1 VSLRYSLLLELYLPL
16 YPDHFTIFVY
26 YFEVVILGK
35 DIGSSLLIVESA
47 VLVNFK
53 HDLSLWML
61 FKIIISYVVK
71 VGAFDAFLPGP
82 SEVWVELQQL
92 VNDLDQPWVMA
103 FQLLLDDGRGG
114 FHLTLDF
121 VEVFFARG
129 SLDKGGIKLG
139 QSFSRLHYL
148 LDLVYG
154 AFNGAFGGQGEAVL
168 ALEHRLVGGITIF
181 IG

>member
-1 VSLRYSLLLELYLPL
+1 M
-16 YPDHFTIFVY
+16 
-26 YFEVVILGK
+26 
-35 DIGSSLLIVESA
+35 A
-47 VLVNFK
+47 
-53 HDLSLWML
+53 
-61 FKIIISYVVK
+61 
-71 VGAFDAFLPGP
+71 GP
-82 SEVWVELQQL
+82 PEVWIKLQQL

-129 SLDKGGIKLG
+129 SLYKRSIKLG

-154 AFNGAFGGQGEAVL
+154 ALNGAFGGQGEAVL
-168 ALEHRLVGGITIF
+168 ALEHRLVGRSTIF
-181 IG
+181 VG

>member
-1 VSLRYSLLLELYLPL
+1 M
-16 YPDHFTIFVY
+16 
-26 YFEVVILGK
+26 
-35 DIGSSLLIVESA
+35 LIVESV

-53 HDLSLWML
+53 HNLTLWVL

-82 SEVWVELQQL
+82 PEVWIELQQL

-103 FQLLLDDGRGG
+103 LQLLLDDVRGG

-139 QSFSRLHYL
+139 QSFSRLHNL
-148 LDLVYG
+148 LDLVHG
-154 AFNGAFGGQGEAVL
+154 TLNGAFRG
-168 ALEHRLVGGITIF
+168 
-181 IG
+181 